1 MPLPSPRSLVRSTLP
16 ALVALS
22 VSLSP
27 AIAAQ
32 SDIFSRVEDRA
43 QQVRQL
49 ELKEP
54 IDLTFLTRDDLRA
67 EIASNDY
74 PADEQA
80 RDLRV
85 LVAFGLVP
93 ADTDLG
99 GLYNELY
106 GEGVLGYYDPNT
118 KRMVVVSDSGEPTEL
133 TASQELTFAHET
145 VHALQDQHFDL
156 VTLQDQANAA
166 NSDTSLALI
175 ALPEGDA
182 TFFEQLYATSDAEFL
197 KRLLDEYQSMDMPEI
212 LQTAPPIFIETL
224 YFPYDQGGTFVNAIY
239 KDGGW
244 EAVDKVYADPPI
256 STEQVLH
263 PDKYRDGEMPVTV
276 TISDPSAALGSDWEV
291 LDTDTFGEFQIGI
304 ILNTSDSIS
313 DEEAQDAA
321 AGWGGD
327 RYVVVG
333 NADETA
339 IAWQTTWD
347 SEDDADE
354 FARVMAERETDRL
367 GVEATTL
374 DDGAGYEF
382 TTDGEV
388 VQLLVDGKNV
398 TYLSAPDVGTFETVM
413 SAATS
418 PAPEATPEGPA
429 TPVASLVR
437 NH

>member
-1 MPLPSPRSLVRSTLP
+1 MPQLFTRSLVRSTLP

-27 AIAAQ
+27 ALAAQ
-32 SDIFSRVEDRA
+32 SDVFSAIEDRT

-49 ELKEP
+49 DLKEP
-54 IDLTFLTRDDLRA
+54 IELTFLTRDELRA
-67 EIASNDY
+67 EIAADEY
-74 PADEQA
+74 AEDEQA

-85 LVAFGLVP
+85 LVAFGLVSP
-93 ADTDLG
+93 DTDLG
-99 GLYNELY
+99 DLYNELY

-118 KRMVVVSDSGEPTEL
+118 QRMVVVSDSGEPTEL
-133 TASQELTFAHET
+133 TASEELTFAHET

-156 VTLQDQANAA
+156 VVLQDRANAA

-182 TFFEQLYATSDAEFL
+182 TFFEQLYATSDADFL
-197 KRLLDEYQSMDMPEI
+197 KRLLDEYESMDMPEI
-212 LQTAPPIFIETL
+212 LETAPPIFIDTL
-224 YFPYDQGGTFVNAIY
+224 YFPYDQGSTFVNAIY
-239 KDGGW
+239 QDGGW
-244 EAVDKVYADPPI
+244 AAVDKVYANPPI

-263 PDKYRDGEMPVTV
+263 PDKYRGGEAPVEV
-276 TISDPSAALGSDWEV
+276 AIADPSAALGNDWEV
-291 LDTDTFGEFQIGI
+291 LDIDTFGEFQIGI

-339 IAWQTTWD
+339 IAWQTVWD

-354 FARVMAERETDRL
+354 FARVMAERESDRL
-367 GVEATTL
+367 GGDAETL
-374 DDGAGYEF
+374 DDGAGYSF
-382 TTDGEV
+382 VTDSEV
-388 VQLLVDGKNV
+388 VQILIDGKNV
-398 TYLSAPDVGTFETVM
+398 TYVSAPDTATLATVLRV
-413 SAATS
+413 STS
-418 PAPEATPEGPA
+418 PGATPEGPA
-429 TPVASLVR
+429 TPVAVVSR
-437 NH
+437 ND